1 MTIGIDKIGFF
12 TSNYYLDI
20 VDLAAARGEDPNKYL
35 IGIGQE
41 QQAVIPPTQDV
52 VTMAANA
59 AVKILS
65 DDDKQAIDMVIFGT
79 ETGVDNSK
87 SAAIY
92 VQSLLGISNSARSF
106 EIKQACYGGT
116 AGVQMAFDHISV
128 HPESKVLVLAA
139 DIARYGIGTAG
150 EVTQGGG
157 AIAMLMSQDPQIL
170 ALDNQSAF
178 HSENIMDFW
187 RPFYRRDAIVDGHY
201 STDIYIDF
209 FNQTFNDYCAKYQR
223 TLTDFSAMAFH
234 LPFTKMGLK
243 ALRTVIDTDEH
254 SQQLLKEFDYSKK
267 YNSLVGNLYTGS
279 LYLSLLSLLAN
290 STMLHAGDRIGLF
303 SYGSGAQGE
312 FYSGTVVKAMQ
323 RQRLGHQVDQLL
335 ANRTKLSVPEYEAM
349 YANGLPNVG
358 GDVTFDSADD
368 HNRFILVGRKDDQ
381 LIYQDQL
388 A

>member
-12 TSNYYLDI
+12 TSNYYLDM

>member
-1 MTIGIDKIGFF
+1 MTIGIDKMGFF
-12 TSNYYLDI
+12 TSDYYLDMA
-20 VDLAAARGEDPNKYL
+20 DLANARGEDPNKYL
-35 IGIGQE
+35 IGIGQKN
-41 QQAVIPPTQDV
+41 QAVIPPTQDV

-59 AVKILS
+59 AAKILS

-116 AGVQMAFDHISV
+116 AGVQMAFDHIAM
-128 HPESKVLVLAA
+128 HLESKVLVLAA

-157 AIAMLMSQDPQIL
+157 AIAMLMSQDPKIL

-178 HSENIMDFW
+178 YSENIMDFW

-209 FNQTFNDYCAKYQR
+209 FNQTFKDYSAKYQR
-223 TLTDFSAMAFH
+223 TLSDFSAMAFH

-243 ALRTVIDTDEH
+243 ALRTVIDDGAH
-254 SQQLLKEFDYSKK
+254 SQQLLKEFDHSKK
-267 YNSLVGNLYTGS
+267 YNALVGNLYTGS

-290 STMLHAGDRIGLF
+290 SKTLQPGDRIGLF

-312 FYSGTVVKAMQ
+312 FYSGTIAPEIQ
-323 RQRLGHQVDQLL
+323 PQSLAGQVEQVI
-335 ANRTKLSVPEYEAM
+335 ANRTRLSVPEYEAM
-349 YANGLPNVG
+349 YANGLPNAG
-358 GDVTFDSADD
+358 GDVTFDAADD
-368 HNRFILVGRKDDQ
+368 DSRFVLLGRQADQ
-381 LIYQDQL
+381 LVYRDQQ

>member
-12 TSNYYLDI
+12 TSDYYLDM

>member
-12 TSNYYLDI
+12 TSDYYLDM

-92 VQSLLGISNSARSF
+92 VQSLLGISNTARSF

-150 EVTQGGG
+150 EVTQGDG

>member
-12 TSNYYLDI
+12 TSDYYLDM

-170 ALDNQSAF
+170 ALNNQSAF